1 MIRNPFYA
9 YENFAKDSGIYEEGK
24 DWNIGIER
32 LNLRIFDMKTS
43 LHKAAIFSLCVP
55 WIVLA
60 K

>member
-1 MIRNPFYA
+1 MKILQRIV
-9 YENFAKDSGIYEEGK
+9 GYEEGK
-24 DWNIGIER
+24 DWNTGIER

-43 LHKAAIFSLCVP
+43 PHKAAIFSLCVP